1 MSGAW
6 ILIILIVVLI
16 VITYAVQAFG
26 KYSSHPVL
34 SQKEVLEAIK
44 KRESEE
50 AAGKNPD
57 GF

>member
-16 VITYAVQAFG
+16 VITYAVQALG

-44 KRESEE
+44 KRENEE
-50 AAGKNPD
+50 SAEKKS
-57 GF
+57 